1 MSTFD
6 CFVNFDDAHLYEEAL
21 VLAEA
26 EGAKNFVVDFGSRES
41 RIASNV
47 GSNDFKTLM
56 TEGGAPRIEGAPTRW
71 M

>member
-6 CFVNFDDAHLYEEAL
+6 CFVNYDDALRYGEAL
-21 VLAEA
+21 EWAA
-26 EGAKNFVVDFGSRES
+26 GKGAKNFVVDFGPGLA
-41 RIASNV
+41 RIASDV

-56 TEGGAPRIEGAPTRW
+56 TEGGAPRTKGAPTRW

>member
-41 RIASNV
+41 RIASKDRKSV
-47 GSNDFKTLM
+47 V
-56 TEGGAPRIEGAPTRW
+56 
-71 M
+71 

>member
-6 CFVNFDDAHLYEEAL
+6 CFANYDHADRYEKALELAAERDAL
-21 VLAEA
+21 
-26 EGAKNFVVDFGSRES
+26 NFVVDFGSRES

-47 GSNDFKTLM
+47 DSKGFKTLM
-56 TEGGAPRIEGAPTRW
+56 TEGGVPRIEGAPTRW